1 MAGQIIKRGERTFVV
16 RIFMGR
22 DAATGKRRYF
32 NHTIRGTKKDARTY
46 LTAKLR
52 EMDLGTFV
60 KPAAITVD
68 VYIKKW
74 LEAAARPRL
83 RDNTF
88 QEYEGLLQRYVSPV
102 LGEKRLSDVRP
113 LDVQALYT
121 SLSERSLSPRTVRYT
136 HSVLSS
142 AFKQAVRW
150 RMLAHNPCM
159 SVELPRKAG
168 KEMQSLTPVEAARFL
183 EAASSDRWG
192 ALFILALAT
201 GLRPSEYFGLKWS
214 DIDLERGL
222 VTVQRSLIWR
232 SYKSGDWYF
241 GEPKTPRSRRR
252 IPLPASVVRALIE
265 HHRRQAEERLK
276 AGAAYQSLD
285 LVFATNEGQ
294 PLIRLN
300 VVQKHFKPILKR
312 AKLPETLRLYDLR
325 HSCATLLLA
334 ANENPKVVSERL
346 GHSSITLTMDIYSH
360 VLPDMQQGA
369 SDKLE
374 NILFR
379 KAGTQ

>member
-1 MAGQIIKRGERTFVV
+1 MAGQIIKRGDRTWLV

-22 DAATGKRRYF
+22 DAKGKQIF
-32 NHTIRGTKKDARTY
+32 HHKTIHGTKKDAEQYRNK
-46 LTAKLR
+46 AIR
-52 EMDLGTFV
+52 EKDLGTFIE
-60 KPAAITVD
+60 PSPITVD
-68 VYIKKW
+68 DYMKRW
-74 LEAAARPRL
+74 LETAARPRL
-83 RDNTF
+83 RDNTYR
-88 QEYEGLLQRYVSPV
+88 EYEGLLCRYVSPT
-102 LGEKRLSDVRP
+102 LGGKRLSDVRP
-113 LDVQALYT
+113 LDIQSLYA
-121 SLSERSLSPRTVRYT
+121 SMSEKNLSARTVRFT

-150 RMLAHNPCM
+150 RMLLQNPCG
-159 SVELPRKAG
+159 SVELPRKVSQ
-168 KEMQSLTPVEAARFL
+168 EMRSLTPIEAARFL
-183 EAASSDRWG
+183 AEAASDRWI
-192 ALFILALAT
+192 ALFVLALTT

-214 DIDLERGL
+214 DVDLEHGL

-252 IPLPASVVRALIE
+252 IPLPASVVRALSE
-265 HHRRQAEERLK
+265 HRRRQAEGRLK
-276 AGAAYQSLD
+276 AGAAYRNLD

-294 PLIRLN
+294 PLIRQN
-300 VVQKHFKPILKR
+300 VIQKHFKPILKR

-346 GHSSITLTMDIYSH
+346 GHASITLTMDVYSH

-374 NILFR
+374 SLLF
-379 KAGTQ
+379 KKTGTE

>member
-1 MAGQIIKRGERTFVV
+1 MAGQIIKRGDRTWLV

-22 DAATGKRRYF
+22 DAKGKQIF
-32 NHTIRGTKKDARTY
+32 HHKTIHGTKKDAEQYRNK
-46 LTAKLR
+46 AIR
-52 EMDLGTFV
+52 EKDLGAFIE
-60 KPAAITVD
+60 PSPITVD
-68 VYIKKW
+68 DYMKKW
-74 LEAAARPRL
+74 LETAARPRL
-83 RDNTF
+83 RDNTYR
-88 QEYEGLLQRYVSPV
+88 EYEGLLCRYVSPT
-102 LGEKRLSDVRP
+102 LGGKRLSDVRP
-113 LDVQALYT
+113 LDIQSLYT
-121 SLSERSLSPRTVRYT
+121 TMSEKNLSARTVRFT

-150 RMLAHNPCM
+150 RMLLQNPCG
-159 SVELPRKAG
+159 SVELPRKVSQ
-168 KEMQSLTPVEAARFL
+168 EMQSLTPIEAARFL
-183 EAASSDRWG
+183 AEAASDRWV
-192 ALFILALAT
+192 ALFVLALAT

-252 IPLPASVVRALIE
+252 IPLPASVVRALSE
-265 HHRRQAEERLK
+265 HRRRQAEGRLK
-276 AGAAYQSLD
+276 AGAAYQNFD
-285 LVFATNEGQ
+285 LVFATGEGQ

-300 VVQKHFKPILKR
+300 VIQKHFKPILKR

-325 HSCATLLLA
+325 HTCATLLLA

-346 GHSSITLTMDIYSH
+346 GHSSITLTMDVYSH

-374 NILFR
+374 SLLF
-379 KAGTQ
+379 KKTGTE